1 MNTVSPWCLP
11 ACVTSDIDFGQG
23 AMRVLIVGGGGR
35 EHALA
40 WAASRSSLVTRVYVA
55 PGNAGTS
62 LEPNTKNVEIGAE
75 DVEALVAFALEKKI
89 DLTIVGPEVP
99 LTLGITDR
107 FNDWGI
113 RCFGPSAKAAQ
124 MEGSKDFTKKF
135 LKRHG
140 IPTAEFETFSDIAA
154 ANDHIDRSGAP
165 IVIKADGLAA
175 GKGVVVAGTVEQAKK
190 AATDMLT
197 NRSFGAAGEKIV
209 VEDHLI
215 GEEAS
220 YICIVDGE
228 DVLPLAASQD
238 HKAAYD
244 GDTGPNTGG
253 MGAYSPAPIVDH
265 VLERRI
271 LDEIIEPTVRGL
283 LSEGIR
289 YTGFLYAGLMIDDA
303 GNPKVLEYNCR
314 LGDPETQPLVFRLK
328 SDLIELILAALD
340 GRLATVSA
348 DWDESTALGVVLAAK
363 GYPGAYSKGALI
375 SGLDTGDIPDVK
387 IFHAGTTFDSNL
399 NLIATGGRVLCV
411 TALASTVGQAQTRAY
426 QAISEISMD
435 NMHYRTDIGNKALN
449 YSTDD

>member
-1 MNTVSPWCLP
+1 
-11 ACVTSDIDFGQG
+11 
-23 AMRVLIVGGGGR
+23 MRVLIVGGGGR

-40 WAASRSSLVTRVYVA
+40 WAASRSSLATRVFVA

-62 LEPNTKNVEIGAE
+62 LEPNTTNVEINPE
-75 DVEALVAFALEKKI
+75 DVDALVAFALEEKI

-99 LTLGITDR
+99 LTLGITDC
-107 FNDWGI
+107 FNDQGI
-113 RCFGPSAKAAQ
+113 RCFGPSAEAAQ
-124 MEGSKDFTKKF
+124 MEGSKEFTKKF

-140 IPTAEFETFSDIAA
+140 IPTAGFETFSDINA

-175 GKGVVVAGTVEQAKK
+175 GKGVVVAESVEQAKK

-197 NRSFGAAGEKIV
+197 NRSFGVAGEKIV
-209 VEDHLI
+209 IEDYLI

-253 MGAYSPAPIVDH
+253 MGAYSPAPIIDH
-265 VLERRI
+265 ELERRI
-271 LDEIIEPTVRGL
+271 LDEIIKPTVNGL
-283 LSEGIR
+283 LAEGIH

-314 LGDPETQPLVFRLK
+314 LGDPETQPLMLRLK
-328 SDLIELILAALD
+328 SDLIELVLTALD
-340 GRLATVSA
+340 GRLATISA
-348 DWDESTALGVVLAAK
+348 DWDDCTALGVVLAAK
-363 GYPGAYSKGALI
+363 GYPGNYSKGALI
-375 SGLDTGDIPDVK
+375 SGLDTGDVADVK
-387 IFHAGTTFDSNL
+387 IFHAGTAFDSES

-411 TALASTVGQAQTRAY
+411 TASGSTVRQAQARVY
-426 QAISEISMD
+426 QAISKISMD
-435 NMHYRTDIGNKALN
+435 NMHYRTDIGNKALA
-449 YSTDD
+449 YSMDD